1 MLVTGRWNFAPKSGG
16 EYQKG
21 KKNHFHTSLGE
32 ESAETVVGV
41 GLLALLSEV
50 SIGLFSVLVAG
61 VYIAGRK

>member
-1 MLVTGRWNFAPKSGG
+1 MLVTGRGILHPKAG
-16 EYQKG
+16 ENVKRTS
-21 KKNHFHTSLGE
+21 KNQLHTSLGE
-32 ESAETVVGV
+32 ESAEAVVWV